1 MTKNI
6 ISVIKTMNIER
17 IFNVLSA
24 IILAFCFVGVLF
36 SFLDIGTLVIAC
48 FYACEWVLAL
58 MVIVALVGVIKSM
71 KKKTT

>member
-6 ISVIKTMNIER
+6 ISFIKTMNMER
-17 IFNVLSA
+17 VFNVLSA

-36 SFLDIGTLVIAC
+36 SFLDMRKLVIAC

-58 MVIVALVGVIKSM
+58 MVIIALAGVIKSM